1 MFVGQHK
8 GAAMNTMRTGTM
20 VIAAAVSCVLSRGA
34 MGQCAEGWLP
44 GSTIGGGV
52 NAGVASL
59 VVMPNGDLVAA
70 GLFSSAAGFPVN
82 KIARWNGAQWLPMGS
97 GLTEVAAALA
107 VTPGNGHLYA
117 GGTQFGGN
125 RYFAYLQRWNGS
137 SWSSVGSIAFNRDAE
152 VNALMAANDGTL
164 IVGGAFSAVGGLAN
178 TSNIARWNGSS
189 WSAIGTGVGTQAAGK
204 VSALAKLPDGDII
217 AGGTF
222 STVGGEPMSNIARWN
237 GDSWVGLGE
246 GLPGGVGALAVMPN
260 GDVVATGDFNTING
274 VTVNRVARWNGKE
287 WAAMGGG
294 LPGGWVYEL
303 IVLSNGTLLAGGSQT
318 KNLARW
324 TGTDWVFVTTIPDNV
339 VWSMVEYP
347 AGGLTVGGNFNTVA
361 GLPVPYLSR
370 YLPAPAA
377 PTITDQPDSTRT
389 CAAGTASFAVAA
401 TQPPNVTLSYRW
413 QWRENA
419 LGAPWRNIV
428 NGNNRD
434 SANVVRF
441 TASGATTTNLSLA
454 RAANLQGRIEVVH
467 EVRAEV
473 SHICAASASVPATVS
488 HCVTDLTCEG
498 EVNTADLVLLLGA
511 FGSASPTGAG
521 ADFNHDGSVNVVD
534 LTFML
539 GTFGVN
545 CP

>member
-1 MFVGQHK
+1 
-8 GAAMNTMRTGTM
+8 MNMLHARTMA
-20 VIAAAVSCVLSRGA
+20 IATAVCVLSRGA
-34 MGQCAEGWLP
+34 AGQCAEGWLP

-52 NAGVASL
+52 NAGATSL
-59 VVMPNGDLVAA
+59 MVMPNGDLVAA
-70 GLFSSAAGFPVN
+70 GLFSAAAGFPVN
-82 KIARWNGAQWLPMGS
+82 RIARWNGTQWLPMGS
-97 GLTEVAAALA
+97 GLAEIAQALA

-137 SWSSVGSIAFNRDAE
+137 SWSSLGSIAFDRDAG
-152 VNALMAANDGTL
+152 VNALLAANDGTL
-164 IVGGAFSAVGGLAN
+164 IVGGAFSSVGGLAN

-189 WSAIGTGVGTQAAGK
+189 WSAIGTGVGTAAAGE
-204 VSALAKLPDGDII
+204 VRALAKLPDGDII

-237 GDSWVGLGE
+237 GSSWVGLGE
-246 GLPGGVGALAVMPN
+246 GLPGSVGALAVLPS
-260 GDVVATGDFNTING
+260 GDIVAAGQFNSING
-274 VTVNRVARWNGKE
+274 VTVNRVARWNGVD
-287 WAAMGGG
+287 WVAMGGG
-294 LPGGWVYEL
+294 LGGGDVNEL
-303 IVLSNGTLLAGGSQT
+303 VVLSNGMLLAGGNQT

-324 TGTDWVFVTTIPDNV
+324 NGTDWVFVSTVPDSV

-347 AGGLTVGGNFNTVA
+347 VGGLTVGGNFSTVA

-370 YLPAPAA
+370 YVPAPAA
-377 PTITDQPDSTRT
+377 PEITDQPDSTRT
-389 CAAGTASFAVAA
+389 CSAGTATFGVAV
-401 TQPPNVTLSYRW
+401 TPTPNVALSYRW
-413 QWRENA
+413 QWREN
-419 LGAPWRNIV
+419 LTGAPWRNIV

-434 SANVVRF
+434 GANVVRF
-441 TASGATTTNLSLA
+441 TASGATTANLSLA
-454 RAANLQGRIEVVH
+454 RATNLQGQIEVVH

-473 SHICAASASVPATVS
+473 SHICSTSLSTAASVV

-511 FGSASPTGAG
+511 FGSTSPSGGG

-539 GTFGVN
+539 GTFGVS